1 MREDGMETF
10 EVLIQP
16 TQDIQ
21 HKNAIDDVNTEVGEG
36 VNEALHL
43 PAIVIDTEV
52 TLNEALEGGVDVE
65 GTGFTVVKEVV
76 L

>member
-43 PAIVIDTEV
+43 PVIVIDTEV
-52 TLNEALEGGVDVE
+52 ALNEALEGGVDVE
-65 GTGFTVVKEVV
+65 GAGFTVVKEVV